1 MNKLTKLYSEV
12 YAARQARDAAKGT
25 PEFWI
30 ANARVAAAFAAVR
43 ACSGFG
49 VQA

>member
-1 MNKLTKLYSEV
+1 MNKLSRLYVEV
-12 YAARQARDAAKGT
+12 YEARKARDAAIGT
-25 PEFWI
+25 PGFWI

-49 VQA
+49 S

>member
-1 MNKLTKLYSEV
+1 MNKLSRLYLEV
-12 YAARQARDAAKGT
+12 YAARQARDAARGT
-25 PEFWI
+25 DAFWI

-49 VQA
+49 Q